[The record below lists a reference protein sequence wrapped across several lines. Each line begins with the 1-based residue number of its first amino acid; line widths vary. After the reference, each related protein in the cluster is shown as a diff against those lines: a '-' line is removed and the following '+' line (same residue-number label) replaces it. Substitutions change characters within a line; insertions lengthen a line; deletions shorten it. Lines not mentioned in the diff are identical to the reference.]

1 MSNAMEKKVED
12 LTKKMHKSCIGQD
25 AGVVIGAAFNIAQ
38 TALNATPDKQVLA
51 AVAATLRDQAD
62 MIDKMVSGGRH

>member
-1 MSNAMEKKVED
+1 MNSMEKKIED

-38 TALNATPDKQVLA
+38 TAINAIPDRQVLS
-51 AVAATLRDQAD
+51 AVAATLRHQAEV
-62 MIDKMVSGGRH
+62 IEKMVSGGRH